1 MPQKSLLEKTILVG
15 VMELEKRKRKGKK
28 GLRGDK
34 PLEAKSGQRKAGPE
48 LDKGVLRIGLW
59 KLLVISHYIQNLR
72 KRDA

>member
-1 MPQKSLLEKTILVG
+1 MPQKSLLKKTILVG

-48 LDKGVLRIGLW
+48 LDKGV
-59 KLLVISHYIQNLR
+59 
-72 KRDA
+72 

>member
-34 PLEAKSGQRKAGPE
+34 PL
-48 LDKGVLRIGLW
+48 
-59 KLLVISHYIQNLR
+59 
-72 KRDA
+72 